1 MPERGDEN
9 MKISP
14 FRRLVSLSDALRIVM
29 ENTLAVGRMEDVALA
44 SLAGRVLARDVVS
57 PMDVPPFDRAA
68 MDGYAVRSEDV
79 AGAGELNPVALMAV
93 GELFAGDEHAVRVGK
108 GEVCRVAT
116 GAPLPEGADSVIM
129 AEYADEEGALVR
141 VRRAEPMWG
150 NVSRRGSDMR
160 AGAAVLS
167 SGTVLDPAKVGI
179 LASLGM
185 PSATVLARPRVAV
198 VSSGNEIAEP
208 GAPLGPAQVY
218 NSNSYTLSSLVDRSG
233 GIACIV
239 PKIEDTADAVRR
251 AIEKASEEGYDAL
264 AISGG
269 SSVGERDLLAGAL
282 SAAGGMLFHGVQI
295 KPGKPFLFGKVGRLA
310 VFGIPGY
317 PAACLTVGYL
327 FLGPAVRKM
336 AGLPADR
343 RTVRTRLA
351 RRVASR
357 LGRAQILT
365 VKLTDKNALPV
376 FKESGAITSLA
387 AADGYIII
395 PEHTELIEAGE
406 EVEVVLF

>member
-1 MPERGDEN
+1 MG
-9 MKISP
+9 ISP
-14 FRRLVSLSDALRIVM
+14 FKKLVSLSDALGIVL
-29 ENTLAVGRMEDVALA
+29 ENAYPLERTEDVGLSAA
-44 SLAGRVLARDVVS
+44 AGRVLARNLVS
-57 PMDVPPFDRAA
+57 PMDVPPFDRSA
-68 MDGYAVRSEDV
+68 MDGYAVMSEDA
-79 AGAGELNPVALMAV
+79 AGAGELNPAV
-93 GELFAGDEHAVRVGK
+93 LKVTGELFAGDDRLARIGK
-108 GEVCRVAT
+108 GEACRVAT

-129 AEYADEEGALVR
+129 AEYADEESSHVR
-141 VRRAEPMWG
+141 VRRAEPRWG

-160 AGAAVLS
+160 AGADVLTK
-167 SGTVLDPAKVGI
+167 GAVLDPAKVGV

-185 PSATVLARPRVAV
+185 SSANVLARPSVAIF
-198 VSSGNEIAEP
+198 SSGNEIAEP
-208 GAPLGPAQVY
+208 GGPLGAAQVY
-218 NSNSYTLSSLVDRSG
+218 NSNSYTLASLVDRTG
-233 GIACIV
+233 GAARIM
-239 PKIEDTADAVRR
+239 PRIEDTEDAVRSS
-251 AIEKASEEGYDAL
+251 IASASGKGFDAV

-269 SSVGERDLLAGAL
+269 SSVGERDLLAGVL
-282 SAAGGMLFHGVQI
+282 SSMGEVLFHGVQI
-295 KPGKPFLFGKVGRLA
+295 KPGKPFLFGKAGGIV

-317 PAACLTVGYL
+317 PAACLTVGYI
-327 FLGPAVRKM
+327 FLAPAVRKM

-365 VKLTDKNALPV
+365 VKLTEKGALPV

-395 PEHTELIEAGE
+395 PDDTELVEADE

>member
-1 MPERGDEN
+1 
-9 MKISP
+9 MKIAP
-14 FRRLVSLSDALRIVM
+14 FRKLVSLSDATRIVM
-29 ENTLAVGRMEDVALA
+29 ENAATLERTEDVRLGL
-44 SLAGRVLARDVVS
+44 LAGRVLARDVVS
-57 PMDVPPFDRAA
+57 PMDVPPFDRSA
-68 MDGYAVRSEDV
+68 MDGYAARSEDV
-79 AGAGELNPVALMAV
+79 AGAGELNPVVLKVA
-93 GELFAGDEHAVRVGK
+93 GELFAGDANAVHVGK
-108 GEVCRVAT
+108 GEACRVAT

-150 NVSRRGSDMR
+150 NVSRRGADMR
-160 AGAAVLS
+160 AGAAVLRA
-167 SGTVLDPAKVGI
+167 GTILDPAKVGV

-185 PSATVLARPRVAV
+185 PSARVLARPRVAV
-198 VSSGNEIAEP
+198 VSSGNEIVEP

-218 NSNSYTLSSLVDRSG
+218 NSNSFTLASLVDRSG
-233 GIACIV
+233 GTASIV
-239 PKIEDTADAVRR
+239 PRIEDTADAVKH
-251 AIEKASEEGYDAL
+251 AIENASEQGYDAV

-343 RTVRTRLA
+343 RTVRARLS

-365 VKLTDKNALPV
+365 VKLTDKGAMPV
-376 FKESGAITSLA
+376 FKESGAITSIA
-387 AADGYIII
+387 AADGYVVI
-395 PEHTELIEAGE
+395 PEHTELVEAGE

>member
-108 GEVCRVAT
+108 GVACRVAT